1 MSAGATDGKV
11 RRLLPDRAIESL
23 GQYLNMGGGQAIGR
37 ALSMAPEKLIAEV
50 KCSGLGG
57 RGGAGFPTGVKWA
70 SVADDPCPTKY
81 LFCNGAEGE
90 PGAFKGRCLM
100 RNNPYQL
107 LEGMAI
113 ARLCRQCRKSLFGDE
128 RKFPGRI

>member
-1 MSAGATDGKV
+1 MSEGKAGSVA

-23 GQYLNMGGGQAIGR
+23 DQYLAVGGGQGIGK
-37 ALSMAPEKLIAEV
+37 ALTMASQGIIAEI
-50 KCSGLGG
+50 KRSGLRG

-70 SVADDPCPTKY
+70 SVAHDPCPTKY
-81 LFCNGAEGE
+81 LVCNGAEGE
-90 PGAFKGRCLM
+90 PGTFKDRYLM

-113 ARLCRQCRKSLFGDE
+113 AAYAVNAKKAYLGMK
-128 RKFPGRI
+128 K